1 MINQLKLILKQKID
15 SNLEMALNTV
25 IQIILYDPLH
35 NLSLISRMPKQG
47 EVVKSNS
54 EFSLRSLLI
63 PLAADQPAP
72 A

>member
-54 EFSLRSLLI
+54 EFWISL
-63 PLAADQPAP
+63 A
-72 A
+72 